1 MPLREG
7 APLILQYYSGN
18 PAAYQ
23 DWPDLGTREPL
34 HPRHLGEFQLAVHE
48 DCHALVQL
56 APEHKDKGI
65 FIVFPNYSADTR
77 LIGIFVSI

>member
-1 MPLREG
+1 MSVFFVIINGSGGGFSLFISLEFM
-7 APLILQYYSGN
+7 QYYSGN

-34 HPRHLGEFQLAVHE
+34 HPRHLGEFKLAVHE

-56 APEHKDKGI
+56 APEHKDKG
-65 FIVFPNYSADTR
+65 SAR
-77 LIGIFVSI
+77 S

>member
-1 MPLREG
+1 M
-7 APLILQYYSGN
+7 QYYSGN

-34 HPRHLGEFQLAVHE
+34 HPRHLREFKLAVHE

-56 APEHKDKGI
+56 APEHKDEGI

>member
-1 MPLREG
+1 M
-7 APLILQYYSGN
+7 QYYSGN

-34 HPRHLGEFQLAVHE
+34 HPRHLREFKLAVHE

-56 APEHKDKGI
+56 APEYKDKGI
-65 FIVFPNYSADTR
+65 FIVFPNYSVDTR